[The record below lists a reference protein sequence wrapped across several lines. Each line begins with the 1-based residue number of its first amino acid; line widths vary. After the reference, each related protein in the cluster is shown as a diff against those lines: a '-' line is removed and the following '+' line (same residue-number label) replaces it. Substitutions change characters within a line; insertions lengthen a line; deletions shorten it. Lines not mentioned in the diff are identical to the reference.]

1 MKKPIHLMTKYILSF
16 LFSLIT
22 IFSFAQEKVTIT
34 GKVTDVLNFPL
45 TDSEV
50 ILGNKADSAQI
61 STTSTNDDGTF
72 KIEINLQD
80 KPVYL
85 IIDDPLE
92 GVFKQS
98 FESIKNNIDLGT
110 IIINPM
116 IYDLDEVVVTN
127 VEPMVVK
134 QDTIE
139 YNADSYKVKPN
150 ANLEALLR
158 ELPGFEMD
166 DSGNI
171 TVKGKDVNE
180 ILIDGEPFFG
190 TDGKVAL
197 ENLPA
202 DIIKKIQVS
211 DYKTKNEKF
220 SGERSKSDK
229 SSLNITLKE
238 DKKKGYMLKATA
250 GYGTDNHYEGNLM
263 ANYFKGKKKISLI
276 GSSTDIAA
284 SGMTSGEGSR
294 GRGGMGRRGSD
305 GVTTNTSIGL
315 NYSDQLN
322 DNLII
327 GADYRLNHS
336 FTKND
341 QYKHI
346 ENFAPKNIYTSDANS
361 KTKSESYGHNFG
373 TNLEWTKN
381 NTKIYFYPSFSNS
394 SSTNSSISDSKTY
407 SDLGDLRNQMNQ
419 TSNGKS
425 NSNTFKT
432 LLSLNQKFKNK
443 SYLDFNSSISIGK
456 TDRNTFINSTTL
468 YTNDSIADIYRN
480 INEKNISK
488 NNQYNFDVKYTY
500 PITDSLKIA
509 VGSAYNL
516 TDSETNN
523 RTWNY
528 NDVTGEYDNLNNDL
542 TRFYSTQLNEFN
554 PYAQLLLNKNKISA
568 TVRFGANIYNQ
579 QNFGTFKADDYSST
593 QNKTLPD
600 ISGNIRYQN
609 GNNSLSLMY
618 NYQTSLAS
626 TSQVLPILDE
636 TDPLDV
642 FKGNP
647 DLDPNK
653 AHQINLMFS
662 NFDRKTRQGFNANL
676 GYTYNESN
684 IVNYTEMDYSI
695 YKRTTTY
702 ENVKGNYRLNGNFFF
717 NKQYQEGINKFR
729 VNVGMS
735 ASYALTQGFR
745 DAVKYEQYNTTLS
758 PTLRLNWDYGDY
770 LTISPSY
777 RLNFTNSKYVNYSIN
792 NQNNITH
799 NFGIK
804 TISTFPKNLTWTND
818 FSYNYNSRMAA
829 GFKRDFFLWN
839 TSLMYRFFD
848 DKLEAGVKVY
858 DLLNQNNSYTRT
870 ITAESTIDQ
879 RNNILTRFVMFSLT
893 FNLNQFGGKS
903 TKGGDGDRPREGGG
917 MRRMEMQ

>member
-1 MKKPIHLMTKYILSF
+1 MTKYIFALLISFVTTLSF
-16 LFSLIT
+16 GQDKI
-22 IFSFAQEKVTIT
+22 IIT
-34 GKVTDVLNFPL
+34 GKVTDGLHYPL
-45 TDSEV
+45 TDADI
-50 ILGNKADSAQI
+50 ILGNQSDSTKIVSA
-61 STTSTNDDGTF
+61 TTNESGVF
-72 KIEINLQD
+72 KLELTPQE

-85 IIDDPLE
+85 IIDDALE

-98 FESIKNNIDLGT
+98 FESLKNNIDLGT
-110 IIINPM
+110 VIIYPM
-116 IYDLDEVVVTN
+116 IYDLDEVIVTN
-127 VEPMVVK
+127 VEPIVVK

-150 ANLEALLR
+150 ANLETLLN

-166 DSGNI
+166 EDGKI
-171 TVKGKDVNE
+171 TVNGKDVNE

-190 TDGKVAL
+190 TDGKIAL

-250 GYGTDNHYEGNLM
+250 GYGTANHYEGNLM

-276 GSSTDIAA
+276 GSSTDIAS
-284 SGMTSGEGSR
+284 SGMTNGEGSR
-294 GRGGMGRRGSD
+294 GQGGMGRRNSN
-305 GVTTNTSIGL
+305 GVTNNTSIGL

-322 DNLII
+322 DNLKI

-336 FTKND
+336 YTKND
-341 QYKHI
+341 QFKHI
-346 ENFAPKNIYTSDANS
+346 ENFAPKNTYISDANS
-361 KTKSESYGHNFG
+361 KTKNETYGHNFG

-381 NTKIYFYPSFSNS
+381 NTKIYFYPSFNNS
-394 SSTNSSISDSKTY
+394 SSTKSSISDSKTY

-419 TSNGKS
+419 TSDAKS
-425 NSNTFKT
+425 NSNIFKT
-432 LLSLNQKFKNK
+432 ILSLNQQFKNK
-443 SYLDFNSSISIGK
+443 SYLDFNSDISIGK
-456 TDRNTFINSTTL
+456 TDRNSFINSTTL
-468 YTNDSIADIYRN
+468 YTTDSIDDIYRN
-480 INEKNISK
+480 VNEQNISK
-488 NNQYNFDVKYTY
+488 DNSYNFNVKYTY
-500 PITDSLKIA
+500 PISDSLKIA
-509 VGSAYNL
+509 VGTAYNL

-523 RTWNY
+523 RTLNY
-528 NDVTGEYDNLNNDL
+528 NETTGEYDNLNTDL
-542 TRFYSTQLNEFN
+542 TRFYSTRLNELN
-554 PYAQLLLNKNKISA
+554 PFTQLLLNKKKISA
-568 TVRFGANIYNQ
+568 TLRLGATIYNQ
-579 QNFGTFKADDYSST
+579 QNFGIFKAADYRST

-609 GNNSLSLMY
+609 GNNSLSLLY

-626 TSQVLPILDE
+626 TSQVLPIIDE

-647 DLDPNK
+647 DLNPNK
-653 AHQINLMFS
+653 AHRINLMFS

-702 ENVKGNYRLNGNFFF
+702 ENVKGNYRLNGNVFF
-717 NKQYQEGINKFR
+717 NKHYQKGNNKFR
-729 VNVGMS
+729 INIGTS

-758 PTLRLNWDYGDY
+758 PMLRLNWDYSDY

-777 RLNFTNSKYVNYSIN
+777 RLNFTNSKYVNYSID

-818 FSYNYNSRMAA
+818 FSYNYNSRMVA

-848 DKLEAGVKVY
+848 DKLEAGIKVY

-870 ITAESTIDQ
+870 INAESVVDQ
-879 RNNILTRFVMFSLT
+879 RNNILTQFIMFSLT
-893 FNLNQFGGKS
+893 FNLNQFGAKVS
-903 TKGGDGDRPREGGG
+903 KTGDGNRYRESSG
-917 MRRMEMQ
+917 MQIQ

>member
-1 MKKPIHLMTKYILSF
+1 MKKSIHLMTKYIFALLISFVTTLSF
-16 LFSLIT
+16 GQDKI
-22 IFSFAQEKVTIT
+22 TIT
-34 GKVTDVLNFPL
+34 GKVTDGLHYPL
-45 TDSEV
+45 TDADI
-50 ILGNKADSAQI
+50 ILGNQSDSTKIVSA
-61 STTSTNDDGTF
+61 TTNESGVF
-72 KIEINLQD
+72 KLELTPQE

-85 IIDDPLE
+85 IIDDALE

-98 FESIKNNIDLGT
+98 FESLKNNIDLGT
-110 IIINPM
+110 VIINPM
-116 IYDLDEVVVTN
+116 IYDLDEVIVTN
-127 VEPMVVK
+127 VEPIVVK

-150 ANLEALLR
+150 ANLETLLN

-166 DSGNI
+166 EDGKI
-171 TVKGKDVNE
+171 TVNGKDVNE

-250 GYGTDNHYEGNLM
+250 GYGTANHYEGNLM

-276 GSSTDIAA
+276 GSSTDIAS
-284 SGMTSGEGSR
+284 SGMTNGEGSR
-294 GRGGMGRRGSD
+294 GQGGMGRRNSN
-305 GVTTNTSIGL
+305 GVTNNTSIGL
-315 NYSDQLN
+315 NYNDQLN
-322 DNLII
+322 DNLKI

-336 FTKND
+336 YTKND
-341 QYKHI
+341 QFKHI
-346 ENFAPKNIYTSDANS
+346 ENFAPKNTYISDANS
-361 KTKSESYGHNFG
+361 KTKNETYGHNFG

-381 NTKIYFYPSFSNS
+381 NTKIYFYPSFNNS
-394 SSTNSSISDSKTY
+394 SSTKSSISDSKTY

-419 TSNGKS
+419 TSDAKS

-432 LLSLNQKFKNK
+432 ILSLNQQFKNK
-443 SYLDFNSSISIGK
+443 SYLDFNSDISIGK
-456 TDRNTFINSTTL
+456 TDRNSFINSTTL
-468 YTNDSIADIYRN
+468 YTTDSIDDIYRN
-480 INEKNISK
+480 VNEQNISK
-488 NNQYNFDVKYTY
+488 DNSYNFNVKYTY
-500 PITDSLKIA
+500 PISDSLKIA
-509 VGSAYNL
+509 VGTAYNL

-523 RTWNY
+523 RTLNY
-528 NDVTGEYDNLNNDL
+528 NETTGEYDNLNTDL
-542 TRFYSTQLNEFN
+542 TRFYSTRLNELN
-554 PYAQLLLNKNKISA
+554 PFTQLLLNKKKISA
-568 TVRFGANIYNQ
+568 TLRLGATIYNQ
-579 QNFGTFKADDYSST
+579 QNFGIFKAADYRST

-600 ISGNIRYQN
+600 ISGNIHYQN
-609 GNNSLSLMY
+609 GNNSLSLLY

-626 TSQVLPILDE
+626 TSQVLPIIDE

-647 DLDPNK
+647 DLNPNK
-653 AHQINLMFS
+653 AHRINLMFS

-702 ENVKGNYRLNGNFFF
+702 ENVKGNYRLNGNVFF
-717 NKQYQEGINKFR
+717 NKHYQKGNNKFR
-729 VNVGMS
+729 INIGTS

-758 PTLRLNWDYGDY
+758 PMLRLNWDYGDY

-777 RLNFTNSKYVNYSIN
+777 RLNFTNSKYVNYSID
-792 NQNNITH
+792 NQNNISH

-818 FSYNYNSRMAA
+818 FSYNYNSRMVA

-848 DKLEAGVKVY
+848 DKLEAGIKVY

-870 ITAESTIDQ
+870 INAESVVDQ
-879 RNNILTRFVMFSLT
+879 RNNILTQFIMFSLT
-893 FNLNQFGGKS
+893 FNLNQFGAKVS
-903 TKGGDGDRPREGGG
+903 KTGDGNRYRESRG
-917 MRRMEMQ
+917 MQIQ

>member
-1 MKKPIHLMTKYILSF
+1 MKKSIHLMTKYIFALLISFVTTLSF
-16 LFSLIT
+16 GQDKI
-22 IFSFAQEKVTIT
+22 IIT
-34 GKVTDVLNFPL
+34 GKVTDGLHYPL
-45 TDSEV
+45 TDADI
-50 ILGNKADSAQI
+50 ILGNQSDSTKIVSA
-61 STTSTNDDGTF
+61 TTNESGVF
-72 KIEINLQD
+72 KLELTPQE

-85 IIDDPLE
+85 IIDDALE

-98 FESIKNNIDLGT
+98 FESLKNNIDLGT
-110 IIINPM
+110 VIIYPM
-116 IYDLDEVVVTN
+116 IYDLDEVIVTN
-127 VEPMVVK
+127 VEPIVVK

-150 ANLEALLR
+150 ANLETLLN

-166 DSGNI
+166 EDGKI
-171 TVKGKDVNE
+171 TVNGKDVNE

-190 TDGKVAL
+190 TDGKIAL

-250 GYGTDNHYEGNLM
+250 GYGTANHYEGNLM

-276 GSSTDIAA
+276 GSSTDIAS
-284 SGMTSGEGSR
+284 SGMTNGEGSR
-294 GRGGMGRRGSD
+294 GQGGMGRRNSN
-305 GVTTNTSIGL
+305 GVTNNTSIGL

-322 DNLII
+322 DNLKI

-336 FTKND
+336 YTKND
-341 QYKHI
+341 QFKHI
-346 ENFAPKNIYTSDANS
+346 ENFAPKNTYISDANS
-361 KTKSESYGHNFG
+361 KTKNETYGHNFG

-381 NTKIYFYPSFSNS
+381 NTKIYFYPSFNNS
-394 SSTNSSISDSKTY
+394 SSTKSSISDSKTY

-419 TSNGKS
+419 TSDAKS
-425 NSNTFKT
+425 NSNIFKT
-432 LLSLNQKFKNK
+432 ILSLNQQFKNK
-443 SYLDFNSSISIGK
+443 SYLDFNSDISIGK
-456 TDRNTFINSTTL
+456 TDRNSFINSTTL
-468 YTNDSIADIYRN
+468 YTTDSIDDIYRN
-480 INEKNISK
+480 VNEQNISK
-488 NNQYNFDVKYTY
+488 DNSYNFNVKYTY
-500 PITDSLKIA
+500 PISDSLKIA
-509 VGSAYNL
+509 VGTAYNL

-523 RTWNY
+523 RTLNY
-528 NDVTGEYDNLNNDL
+528 NETTGEYDNLNTDL
-542 TRFYSTQLNEFN
+542 TRFYSTRLNELN
-554 PYAQLLLNKNKISA
+554 PFTQLLLNKKKISA
-568 TVRFGANIYNQ
+568 TLRLGATIYNQ
-579 QNFGTFKADDYSST
+579 QNFGIFKAADYRST

-600 ISGNIRYQN
+600 ISGNIHYQN
-609 GNNSLSLMY
+609 GNNSLSLLY

-626 TSQVLPILDE
+626 TSQVLPIIDE

-647 DLDPNK
+647 DLNPNK
-653 AHQINLMFS
+653 AHRINLMFS

-702 ENVKGNYRLNGNFFF
+702 ENVKGNYRLNGNVFF
-717 NKQYQEGINKFR
+717 NKHYQKGNNKFR
-729 VNVGMS
+729 INIGTS

-758 PTLRLNWDYGDY
+758 PMLRLNWDYSDY

-777 RLNFTNSKYVNYSIN
+777 RLNFTNSKYVNYSID

-818 FSYNYNSRMAA
+818 FSYNYNSRMVA

-848 DKLEAGVKVY
+848 DKLEAGIKVY

-870 ITAESTIDQ
+870 INAESVVDQ
-879 RNNILTRFVMFSLT
+879 RNNILTQFIMFSLT
-893 FNLNQFGGKS
+893 FNLNQFGAKVS
-903 TKGGDGDRPREGGG
+903 KTGDGNRYRESSG
-917 MRRMEMQ
+917 MQIQ

>member
-1 MKKPIHLMTKYILSF
+1 MKKSIHLMTKYIFALLISFVTTLSF
-16 LFSLIT
+16 GQDKI
-22 IFSFAQEKVTIT
+22 TIT
-34 GKVTDVLNFPL
+34 GKVTDGLHYPL
-45 TDSEV
+45 TDAEI
-50 ILGNKADSAQI
+50 ILGNQSDSTKIVSA
-61 STTSTNDDGTF
+61 TTNESGVF
-72 KIEINLQD
+72 KLELTPQE

-85 IIDDPLE
+85 IIDDALE

-98 FESIKNNIDLGT
+98 FESLKNNIDLGT
-110 IIINPM
+110 VIINPM
-116 IYDLDEVVVTN
+116 IYDLDEVIVTN
-127 VEPMVVK
+127 VEPIVVK

-150 ANLEALLR
+150 ANLETLLN

-166 DSGNI
+166 EDGKI
-171 TVKGKDVNE
+171 TVNGKNVNE

-250 GYGTDNHYEGNLM
+250 GYGTANHYEGNLM

-276 GSSTDIAA
+276 GSSTDIAS
-284 SGMTSGEGSR
+284 SGMTNGEGSR
-294 GRGGMGRRGSD
+294 GQGRMGRRNSN
-305 GVTTNTSIGL
+305 GVTNNTSIGL

-322 DNLII
+322 DNLKI

-336 FTKND
+336 YTKND
-341 QYKHI
+341 QFKHI
-346 ENFAPKNIYTSDANS
+346 ENFAPKNTYISDANS
-361 KTKSESYGHNFG
+361 KTKNETYGHNFG

-381 NTKIYFYPSFSNS
+381 NTKIYFYPSFNNS
-394 SSTNSSISDSKTY
+394 SSTKSSISDSKTY

-419 TSNGKS
+419 TSDAKS

-432 LLSLNQKFKNK
+432 VLSLNQQFKNK
-443 SYLDFNSSISIGK
+443 SYLDFNSDISIGK
-456 TDRNTFINSTTL
+456 TDRNSFINSTTL
-468 YTNDSIADIYRN
+468 YTTDSIDDIYRN
-480 INEKNISK
+480 VNEQNISK
-488 NNQYNFDVKYTY
+488 DNSYNFNVKYTY
-500 PITDSLKIA
+500 PISDSLKIA
-509 VGSAYNL
+509 VGTAYNL

-523 RTWNY
+523 RTLNY
-528 NDVTGEYDNLNNDL
+528 NETTGEYDNLNTDL
-542 TRFYSTQLNEFN
+542 TRFYSTRLNELN
-554 PYAQLLLNKNKISA
+554 PFTQLLLNKKKISA
-568 TVRFGANIYNQ
+568 TLRLGATIYNQ
-579 QNFGTFKADDYSST
+579 QNFGIFKAADYRST

-609 GNNSLSLMY
+609 GNNSLSLLY

-626 TSQVLPILDE
+626 TSQVLPIIDE

-647 DLDPNK
+647 DLNPNK
-653 AHQINLMFS
+653 AHRINLMFS

-702 ENVKGNYRLNGNFFF
+702 ENVKGNYRLNGNVFF
-717 NKQYQEGINKFR
+717 NKHYQKGNNKFR
-729 VNVGMS
+729 INIGTS

-758 PTLRLNWDYGDY
+758 PMLRLNWDYGDY

-777 RLNFTNSKYVNYSIN
+777 RLNFTNSKYVNYSID

-818 FSYNYNSRMAA
+818 FSYNYNSRMVA

-848 DKLEAGVKVY
+848 DKLEAGIKVY

-870 ITAESTIDQ
+870 INAESVVDQ
-879 RNNILTRFVMFSLT
+879 RNNILTQFIMFSLT
-893 FNLNQFGGKS
+893 FNLNQFGAKVS
-903 TKGGDGDRPREGGG
+903 KTGDGNRYRESSG
-917 MRRMEMQ
+917 MQIQ